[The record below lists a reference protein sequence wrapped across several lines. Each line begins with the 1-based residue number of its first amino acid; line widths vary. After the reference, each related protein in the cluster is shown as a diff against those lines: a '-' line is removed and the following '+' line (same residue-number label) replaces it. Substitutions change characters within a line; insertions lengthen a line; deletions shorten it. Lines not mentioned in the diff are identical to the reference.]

1 MLMDF
6 YYNHIIDLL
15 VKNIGIKPMELYKI
29 SGIENKREFLKEINL
44 LVADHRIIKE
54 HNYEFL
60 RSRYSPK
67 VLTLWEYEKSSHTQT
82 SKHTI
87 NFIPT
92 AVLEK
97 EFGYVN
103 NGTEQEDC
111 LEFELQI
118 TGYQINEKYKSYFE
132 NHTGLVLDFD
142 KYKYYLWA
150 KFLDPFPN

>member
-1 MLMDF
+1 MDL
-6 YYNHIIDLL
+6 YYNHIVDLL
-15 VKNIGIKPMELYKI
+15 VNNIGIKQLELYKI
-29 SGIENKREFLKEINL
+29 SGIESKREFLTTINR
-44 LVADHRIIKE
+44 LVADHRIIKQFDHE
-54 HNYEFL
+54 YI

-67 VLTLWEYEKSSHTQT
+67 VLYLWECEKSSDT
-82 SKHTI
+82 SIKDYRI

-97 EFGYVN
+97 ELEYVN

-118 TGYQINEKYKSYFE
+118 TGFQINKKYKSYFE

-150 KFLDPFPN
+150 QFLDPFPN